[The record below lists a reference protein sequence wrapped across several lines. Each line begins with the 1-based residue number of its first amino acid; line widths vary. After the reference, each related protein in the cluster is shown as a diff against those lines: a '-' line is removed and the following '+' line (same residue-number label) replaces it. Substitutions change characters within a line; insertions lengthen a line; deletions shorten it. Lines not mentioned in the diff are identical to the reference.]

1 MLAALD
7 RSSYLA
13 MKVLINQLLNQAPT
27 GPNAFTNG
35 GIMAYTGPC
44 RDCICGKG
52 LQNERQRPCKLAK
65 LLTNLGQLETELQSS
80 VLAYGHGLVL
90 AKWPTLSFFRRANV
104 CVLA

>member
-13 MKVLINQLLNQAPT
+13 MKVLMNQLLNQAPT

-44 RDCICGKG
+44 RDALVVKDC
-52 LQNERQRPCKLAK
+52 RAK
-65 LLTNLGQLETELQSS
+65 DKDRIDWQIADISWRCQFAL
-80 VLAYGHGLVL
+80 
-90 AKWPTLSFFRRANV
+90 
-104 CVLA
+104 